1 MPLLLS
7 TPRVSRLAEDLARL
21 AALPRERSLPLSD
34 LAGGG
39 TERGFALA
47 LLLVTLPFVLP
58 FPTLGMSTPVGLAV
72 AVAAASLIL
81 GRKASLPPGLGT
93 LEVRPWLL
101 AKLLT
106 ALSRATALAAPFVR
120 PRLGILVSGTPMRSV
135 LGVSLLVSAVV
146 LALPVPLPLSN
157 FFPAA
162 AILLLAAGMIEDD
175 GLLVLAGHFACAAVC
190 AVVYGSWAL
199 VMALGERALLV
210 IAE

>member
-1 MPLLLS
+1 MPLLLPS
-7 TPRVSRLAEDLARL
+7 PRVCRLAEDLARL
-21 AALPRERSLPLSD
+21 SALSREQALPLSE
-34 LAGGG
+34 LAGRG

-72 AVAAASLIL
+72 AMASASLLL
-81 GRKASLPPGLGT
+81 GRTPVLPARLGT

-101 AKLLT
+101 GRLLAT
-106 ALSRATALAAPFVR
+106 LSRAIAVAGPFVR
-120 PRLGILVSGTPMRSV
+120 PRLGLLLRPAPMRCA

-162 AILLLAAGMIEDD
+162 AILLLAAGIIESD
-175 GLLVLAGHFACAAVC
+175 GLLVLAGHCACAAVC
-190 AVVYGSWAL
+190 AVVYGSWQL
-199 VMALGERALLV
+199 VTALGERAIRIV
-210 IAE
+210 AG